1 MAAGLGKLF
10 GGAASKGIGRRAVTA
25 GSKKK
30 VQFPW
35 KTKSSGT
42 KSSTAGTKSTPLNSG
57 SKPPLPPRTQTPPP
71 PPPPPMPPVNKA
83 STEPWKN
90 SKGQTF
96 KSHQSN
102 GITPESL
109 KMGKN
114 NLTAPPTPPKTFGEK
129 AKGFATSTFGQVV
142 GGTLV
147 GGAALSMF
155 SGSGSDSASTT
166 GNTGSSGYSGYDYGS
181 GSSYGIPGSLYA

>member
-10 GGAASKGIGRRAVTA
+10 GGAASKGIGRKAVTA
-25 GSKKK
+25 GSKRK

-35 KTKSSGT
+35 KTKSSGI
-42 KSSTAGTKSTPLNSG
+42 KSSTAGTKSNPLSSTP
-57 SKPPLPPRTQTPPP
+57 KPNTPAKAQTPPP
-71 PPPPPMPPVNKA
+71 PPPAPPVNKA

-114 NLTAPPTPPKTFGEK
+114 NLTAPATAPKTFWEK
-129 AKGFATSTFGQVV
+129 TKGAATSTFGQVV

-155 SGSGSDSASTT
+155 SGSKSDSGNTTSNT
-166 GNTGSSGYSGYDYGS
+166 GNSGYSAYNYGS